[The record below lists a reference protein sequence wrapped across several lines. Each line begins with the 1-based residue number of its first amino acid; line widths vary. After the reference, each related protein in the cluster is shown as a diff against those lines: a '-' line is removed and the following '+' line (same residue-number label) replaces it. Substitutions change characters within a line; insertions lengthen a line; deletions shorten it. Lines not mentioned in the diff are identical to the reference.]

1 MATLPQLIEE
11 DVQQLE
17 AILGELLAETEAT
30 TGLIIDKGGFLISH
44 VNQVGKAS
52 EFDLT
57 TIAALASGAYL
68 ANQTIAN
75 LVHEDNFDSV
85 YQQGEKF
92 SMFVMNVDQYCLL
105 TVIFRAVLSVGAIKY
120 FAARSSKRIAA
131 QFRIANQ
138 RDPGAGLD
146 LSVLN
151 VADPNEFFRK
161 K

>member
-11 DVQQLE
+11 DIQRLDGVLSGLLE
-17 AILGELLAETEAT
+17 RSEGT
-30 TGLIIDKGGFLISH
+30 TALIIDKGGFLITSA
-44 VNQVGKAS
+44 GDARR
-52 EFDLT
+52 FDLT

-75 LVHEDNFDSV
+75 LVHETNFNSV

-92 SMFVMNVDQYCLL
+92 SMFVSCIDEYCLL
-105 TVIFRAVLSVGAIKY
+105 AVIFRAEVSVGAVKY
-120 FAARSSKRIAA
+120 FAGPAVEHIAQQLQRA
-131 QFRIANQ
+131 QQ

-151 VADPNEFFRK
+151 LMDPSEVFKRK
-161 K
+161 A